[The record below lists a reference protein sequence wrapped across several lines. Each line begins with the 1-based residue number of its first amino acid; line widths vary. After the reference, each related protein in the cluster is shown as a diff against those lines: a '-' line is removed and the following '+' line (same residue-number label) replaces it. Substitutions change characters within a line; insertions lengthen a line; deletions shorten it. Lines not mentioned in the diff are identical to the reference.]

1 MFIIIINYST
11 MDMGF
16 LPRLNE
22 NEMDLLVAY
31 SLSSEEAMVE
41 GVVNSFY
48 AANIDVFEKPTQL
61 YDWVNP
67 DVFTLLQWSSN
78 RPIYLS
84 TRIWDHQVV
93 ITSEEIR
100 IYRQSFR
107 I

>member
-1 MFIIIINYST
+1 MFIYMKFITTNMVS
-11 MDMGF
+11 
-16 LPRLNE
+16 LPPLNE

-31 SLSSEEAMVE
+31 SLSSEEEMAE
-41 GVVNSFY
+41 GVVNSFH

-61 YDWVNP
+61 NDWVNP
-67 DVFTLLQWSSN
+67 DVFTLLQWSSD

-100 IYRQSFR
+100 VYNRSFK

>member
-1 MFIIIINYST
+1 MFIIINYLT
-11 MDMGF
+11 MNMDS
-16 LPRLNE
+16 LPPLNE
-22 NEMDLLVAY
+22 NEMDLLLAY
-31 SLSSEEAMVE
+31 SLSSEEEMVE
-41 GVVNSFY
+41 GVVKSFN
-48 AANIDVFEKPTQL
+48 AANIDVSEKPTKL

-78 RPIYLS
+78 CPIYLS

-100 IYRQSFR
+100 IYRQSFP